1 MSPSK
6 QTQGLREALFRSAA
20 KDVPNEVLTR
30 IAYLASQ
37 SLRDVWALFS
47 VCAPF
52 RHSIMPTVIWEII
65 YHLLSTFGLDNPR
78 MFLVELQC
86 VGGVVGGPTLLSA
99 FSPTETDA
107 LAQAGFT
114 NRLEIHIPS
123 TLQAVRVVKKH
134 LASAGYNM
142 EQELDNDDAVG
153 FAGVVLG
160 YQDFGRTVP
169 KVINYERNLSSSSSQ
184 ACTVFVNASPHSALT
199 GVLELPTT
207 LFMIYIEDGNLNLLY
222 PHLSL
227 RGKGLINAVEG
238 RLDPPHP
245 ALQENFDGWD
255 ADAHKTHMDWFVGNM
270 QSTGFD
276 LKRSLNHFPE
286 FANHQCKVDSSCP
299 ATERRHNDGQ
309 ELRLPYAGG
318 KSGPSSTVAWNLKA
332 SWSCVQTSTRDPSAF
347 GENVPQGGR
356 YVVGDQVYRDT
367 PMYWET
373 GDEYG
378 LGWFL
383 KATHLNGDLEF
394 RDCDVAETLLAGLT
408 LLDHV

>member
-37 SLRDVWALFS
+37 SLRDIWALFS
-47 VCAPF
+47 VLC
-52 RHSIMPTVIWEII
+52 S
-65 YHLLSTFGLDNPR
+65 LSSFDHADRDLGDYLPSAVHVRPR
-78 MFLVELQC
+78 QPSDVPC
-86 VGGVVGGPTLLSA
+86 RTA
-99 FSPTETDA
+99 
-107 LAQAGFT
+107 AGFT

-123 TLQAVRVVKKH
+123 TLQADTTWNRNWH
-134 LASAGYNM
+134 
-142 EQELDNDDAVG
+142 NDDAVG

-169 KVINYERNLSSSSSQ
+169 KIINYERNLSSSSSQ

-318 KSGPSSTVAWNLKA
+318 KSGPSSTVRLELEGILVLRADLD
-332 SWSCVQTSTRDPSAF
+332 SRPF
-347 GENVPQGGR
+347 GFWGERSPGGAICGWRSSLPRHANV
-356 YVVGDQVYRDT
+356 
-367 PMYWET
+367 
-373 GDEYG
+373 
-378 LGWFL
+378 LG
-383 KATHLNGDLEF
+383 N
-394 RDCDVAETLLAGLT
+394 RR
-408 LLDHV
+408 